1 MPRRVLHI
9 TLRCRPDESES
20 QSHST
25 GPAASLWALE
35 LRSAIRCAR
44 SPTTRRFVMKAEHIM
59 TRNVI
64 SVQPET
70 TISEAANLMLQHR
83 ISGLPV
89 VDRDGHVV
97 GIVTEGDFLRR
108 AETGTQRQRPRWLQF
123 LVGQG
128 RLADEYVR
136 SRSRRVED
144 VRSE

>member
-1 MPRRVLHI
+1 
-9 TLRCRPDESES
+9 
-20 QSHST
+20 
-25 GPAASLWALE
+25 
-35 LRSAIRCAR
+35 
-44 SPTTRRFVMKAEHIM
+44 MKAEHIM

-70 TISEAANLMLQHR
+70 TISEAAHLMLQHR

-97 GIVTEGDFLRR
+97 GVVTEGDFLRR

-123 LVGQG
+123 LLGQG

-144 VRSE
+144 VMTASVHAIGEDAPLSD